1 MLVSFCLNIFFL
13 FKIILLIL
21 SSKRGFQSNN
31 WTAFHAASVPA
42 IGIQQYL
49 CRFLQYARANE
60 EQLVSS
66 IIYLE
71 RFLDNSKT
79 SLDVLSVHR
88 LALIALVTACKFTND
103 NPFNNS
109 FYARIGGL
117 PVPELN
123 SLELLFLSSLQFE
136 LYIHPKTYQ
145 ESYDRLVGLSSK
157 SKISFSSL
165 FFFFCYILLINFS
178 SEYNLLLL

>member
-1 MLVSFCLNIFFL
+1 MRDPTTHDNRVTVRSVCVMLERKMMINKL
-13 FKIILLIL
+13 
-21 SSKRGFQSNN
+21 RGFQGNN
-31 WTAFHAASVPA
+31 WTPFHAASIPTV
-42 IGIQQYL
+42 GIQQYL

-66 IIYLE
+66 LIYLE
-71 RFLDNSKT
+71 RFLENSES

-88 LALIALVTACKFTND
+88 LALIALVTACKYTND
-103 NPFNNS
+103 NPYNNS

-123 SLELLFLSSLQFE
+123 SLELVFLSSLQFE

-145 ESYDRLVGLSSK
+145 QSYDRLVGLSSK
-157 SKISFSSL
+157 MNTTYY
-165 FFFFCYILLINFS
+165 CY
-178 SEYNLLLL
+178 ETDKA